1 METRTIRKRPPR
13 DEQQRE
19 LLSRISDHGD
29 EALDTLIQVMRK
41 TRAGPA
47 DEIRL
52 KAAFNVLDRIVGKPT
67 QSLAASILQRT
78 VPADGTLIEGS
89 AMMSPLLQA
98 AQAHFVEEEMRQLAG
113 PKTEPAPEP
122 SAPPPPAVIAL
133 PDESVVPSE
142 SAPPESTTRP
152 PSVQIPEVPGRLQRR
167 PHRNHWVLVCLPTP
181 LPSWP

>member
-1 METRTIRKRPPR
+1 MTDKKEKPNRYRNLKPPWKPGQSANPRVRPPR

-98 AQAHFVEEEMRQLAG
+98 AQAHFVEEGDATARGAQDRTRTRTVGAA
-113 PKTEPAPEP
+113 PA
-122 SAPPPPAVIAL
+122 
-133 PDESVVPSE
+133 
-142 SAPPESTTRP
+142 
-152 PSVQIPEVPGRLQRR
+152 RR
-167 PHRNHWVLVCLPTP
+167 YRAT
-181 LPSWP
+181 